1 MKIRTTL
8 TIVAILALIATACA
22 GEVAEETTTT
32 VAAGGA
38 TTTTAAAEEATT
50 TTTTTATTTVA
61 DETTASSCGGS
72 SGGLASLQESLSRT
86 RDATKGRME
95 GSITMAGIPDLPGG
109 NFAMPF
115 SGAFD
120 NEAGNFSF
128 IIDMSFLA
136 SQLGEEIPPEMA
148 GLFGDIGEMEV
159 RTIGDTSYIRFPF
172 FSLFLGTQTEWI
184 ATPAEEG
191 QSATSGFGGAAPSN
205 PADFLEF
212 FEKASGTVEELGRE
226 TIRGVDTTHYL
237 VVFDMKDL
245 LANATPEERAEIEAE
260 GLPPI
265 DCLPM
270 DLWISD
276 DGLVNKYVIE
286 MDGTDLDGPADEEF
300 ESMVIDFEMY
310 DYGSDIVIEVP
321 PADQVTDMES
331 LDFGFPGA

>member
-1 MKIRTTL
+1 ML
-8 TIVAILALIATACA
+8 VVALALIATACA
-22 GEVAEETTTT
+22 GDVTEAETTASTAAAGDTTTTTAVQESTTTTT
-32 VAAGGA
+32 VAPND
-38 TTTTAAAEEATT
+38 
-50 TTTTTATTTVA
+50 TAT
-61 DETTASSCGGS
+61 SGCGGS
-72 SGGLASLQESLSRT
+72 PGDLAGLKDALSRT

-95 GSITMAGIPDLPGG
+95 GSITVAGGVDFPGG
-109 NFAMPF
+109 SLEMPF

-120 NEAGNFSF
+120 NESGNFSF
-128 IIDMSFLA
+128 IIDMGFMA
-136 SQLGEEIPPEMA
+136 DQLGEEIPPEAA
-148 GLFGDIGEMEV
+148 GLLGEMEM

-172 FSLFLGTQTEWI
+172 FSIFLGAETEWI

-191 QSATSGFGGAAPSN
+191 QSATAGFGGATPSN

-212 FEKASGTVEELGRE
+212 FEEASGTVEELGRE

-237 VVFDMKDL
+237 VAFDMKDL

-286 MDGTDLDGPADEEF
+286 MNGADLDVPEDEAF
-300 ESMVIDFEMY
+300 ESMVIDFEMF
-310 DYGSDIVIEVP
+310 DYGDNIVIEAP

-331 LDFGFPGA
+331 LEFGIPGA

>member
-1 MKIRTTL
+1 MRIRNL
-8 TIVAILALIATACA
+8 LMFVAALPLVATACA
-22 GEVAEETTTT
+22 GDDTEAEITTT
-32 VAAGGA
+32 VAANGV
-38 TTTTAAAEEATT
+38 TTTTAAVQESTTTTT
-50 TTTTTATTTVA
+50 TTTTTAA
-61 DETTASSCGGS
+61 PDETTASSCGGS

-95 GSITMAGIPDLPGG
+95 GSITVAGVSELPGAS
-109 NFAMPF
+109 FAMPF

-120 NEAGNFSF
+120 NGAGNSSF
-128 IIDMSFLA
+128 IIDMGFFA

-148 GLFGDIGEMEV
+148 GLFGEMEV

-172 FSLFLGTQTEWI
+172 FSIFLGTETEWI
-184 ATPAEEG
+184 ATPVEEG
-191 QSATSGFGGAAPSN
+191 QSATSEFGGPSN

-212 FEKASGTVEELGRE
+212 FEEANGTVEELGRE
-226 TIRGVDTTHYL
+226 TIRGIETTRYG
-237 VVFDMKDL
+237 VVFDMKDS
-245 LANATPEERAEIEAE
+245 LANATQEERAQIDAQ

-286 MDGTDLDGPADEEF
+286 MDGTDLDVPEDEAF

-310 DYGSDIVIEVP
+310 DYGSDIVIEAP

-331 LDFGFPGA
+331 LNFGIPEL

>member
-1 MKIRTTL
+1 MRTVL
-8 TIVAILALIATACA
+8 MIVAVVALIASACA
-22 GEVAEETTTT
+22 GDGTEAETTTT
-32 VAAGGA
+32 VAAGAA
-38 TTTTAAAEEATT
+38 TTTTAAAQETT
-50 TTTTTATTTVA
+50 TTTTTATTA
-61 DETTASSCGGS
+61 APDEATASSCGGS
-72 SGGLASLQESLSRT
+72 SGGLASMQDALSRT

-95 GSITMAGIPDLPGG
+95 GSISIGGIPDLPGG
-109 NFAMPF
+109 SFAMPF

-128 IIDMSFLA
+128 LIDMSFMA
-136 SQLGEEIPPEMA
+136 SQFGEEIPPEMA
-148 GLFGDIGEMEV
+148 GLIGEMEV

-172 FSLFLGTQTEWI
+172 FSLFLGVQTEWI
-184 ATPAEEG
+184 AAPAEEG
-191 QSATSGFGGAAPSN
+191 QSATSGFGGSSPSN

-212 FEKASGTVEELGRE
+212 FEEANGTVEDLGRE

-286 MDGTDLDGPADEEF
+286 MDGTDLDVAPDEEF

-310 DYGSDIVIEVP
+310 DYGSDIVIEAP